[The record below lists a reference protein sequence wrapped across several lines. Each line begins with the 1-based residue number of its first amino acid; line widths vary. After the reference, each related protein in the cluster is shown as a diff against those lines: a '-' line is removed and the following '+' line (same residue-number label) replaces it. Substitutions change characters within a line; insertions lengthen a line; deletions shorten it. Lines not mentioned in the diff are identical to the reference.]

1 MHSSAMT
8 DNSYANTQNLD
19 SMTRSMERDQTTQ
32 IREKAHISEFF
43 NFMPQSPCSELQ
55 QDKAFYEETGFSISD
70 ALNAQLFP
78 ARNAKITPFATDLY
92 QLLPQQ
98 FHKRLSLL
106 ISLNLLF
113 AAPIWNTLAA
123 LANHLGK
130 AMKKKFDASE
140 MLPEKLTMTEFK
152 RLLFIKTDNLLLN
165 LHLQLDFCKRARRN
179 EWAIVIAFQLNGL
192 HASRIMLKLKDEEG
206 DFVYLFAEKVVDAQD
221 SFKMDSRFKPLVG
234 LEDDGQVVEDVTKL
248 DALIDSPFLQ
258 VFVLT
263 QEQPGHR
270 SKNLSRI
277 IRASLSSLNEGCY
290 SDAGINMLCA
300 NYLES
305 NKNVVD
311 PYARWIDYRT
321 LTLIDIHH
329 GIYKA
334 TTPRMPGPKTTEEA
348 LHHVLL
354 DSMPTRLSAP
364 EPNKVS
370 DYPTKKRDIKYVNK
384 VVCRQTAMEEKEIK
398 KPNLV
403 PKVTTGSYHSSPL
416 GLTPLTL
423 EQQLRLCQSSP
434 DQIHVHR

>member
-1 MHSSAMT
+1 MT
-8 DNSYANTQNLD
+8 DNSYSKNLD
-19 SMTRSMERDQTTQ
+19 SITRSMERDQTTQ
-32 IREKAHISEFF
+32 IRERAHISEFF

-98 FHKRLSLL
+98 FPRRLSLL
-106 ISLNLLF
+106 ICLNLLF
-113 AAPIWNTLAA
+113 AAPIWSNLAD

-130 AMKKKFDASE
+130 AMKKRYDGSE

-152 RLLFIKTDNLLLN
+152 RLLFIKADNLLLN

-192 HASRIMLKLKDEEG
+192 HASRIMLKIKDGEG
-206 DFVYLFAEKVVDAQD
+206 DVVFLFAERVVDAQD

-234 LEDDGQVVEDVTKL
+234 LEDDGIVVEDVTKL
-248 DALIDSPFLQ
+248 DALIDSEVLQ
-258 VFVLT
+258 VYVLT

-270 SKNLSRI
+270 CKNLSRI
-277 IRASLSSLNEGCY
+277 IRTSLTSLNEGQY
-290 SDAGINMLCA
+290 TDAAINTICSA
-300 NYLES
+300 YLES
-305 NKNVVD
+305 KRNVVD
-311 PYARWIDYRT
+311 PHARWIDFRT
-321 LTLIDIHH
+321 LTLTDIHH

-354 DSMPTRLSAP
+354 DSVQTRLSAP

-370 DYPTKKRDIKYVNK
+370 IYPTKKRDIKYVNK

-398 KPNLV
+398 K
-403 PKVTTGSYHSSPL
+403 TTGSYHSSPL

-423 EQQLRLCQSSP
+423 EQQLRLQHSSP